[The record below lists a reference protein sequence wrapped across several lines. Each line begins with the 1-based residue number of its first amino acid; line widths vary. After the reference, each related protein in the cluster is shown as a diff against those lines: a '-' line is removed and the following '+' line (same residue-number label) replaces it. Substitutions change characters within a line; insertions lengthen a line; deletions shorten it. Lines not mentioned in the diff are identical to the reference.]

1 MGRAARTLIESERVS
16 SWRTIAGEAMA
27 GLWEHPL
34 DLERLATGAGP
45 GASVDGSLALQ
56 RSAVDLPTEWDRE
69 RRLSPFEQVRVQIHS
84 AHDGEGQLSQALSD
98 LMRQVCLG
106 GSQDLLLRSLVFVPT
121 RRCADA
127 HLPAAIA
134 AEALA
139 AQVSEPVCLVDAD
152 LRAPSLHHRFGIR
165 RAPGVSDLLV
175 HRLMPIPVPLRAN
188 WSLMPAGTRC
198 LEAVQLF
205 ATERGRGQLRRLIRR
220 FAYTVISAPPPMTS
234 SDASLLGSLA
244 DGVVL
249 VVNEP
254 SMRTRRLAAVAGQLE
269 SAGVRIV
276 GAVLH
281 APGSGFLDA
290 LDRWF

>member
-1 MGRAARTLIESERVS
+1 MGRAARTLIESEPLS
-16 SWRTIAGEAMA
+16 SLRTIAGVAME
-27 GLWEHPL
+27 GPWEHPL
-34 DLERLATGAGP
+34 DLERLATGIGP
-45 GASVDGSLALQ
+45 GGSGDGPVALPG
-56 RSAVDLPTEWDRE
+56 SAVDLPTEWDRE
-69 RRLSPFEQVRVQIHS
+69 RRLSPFEQGRVQIHT
-84 AHDGEGQLSQALSD
+84 AHDDEGQLSQTLSD
-98 LMRQVCLG
+98 LLRQVCLG
-106 GSQDLLLRSLVFVPT
+106 GSQDPLLRSLVFVPT
-121 RRCADA
+121 SRCADT

-139 AQVSEPVCLVDAD
+139 TQVSEPVCLVDAD

-198 LEAVQLF
+198 LEAAQLF

-220 FAYTVISAPPPMTS
+220 FPYSVVSAPPLVAG
-234 SDASLLGSLA
+234 SDAALLGSLA

-269 SAGVRIV
+269 SAGARIV

-281 APGSGFLDA
+281 APRSRLVDA
-290 LDRWF
+290 IARWF

>member
-1 MGRAARTLIESERVS
+1 MGRTAPALIEPERLS
-16 SWRTIAGEAMA
+16 SWRTIASEAMT
-27 GLWEHPL
+27 GLREHPL
-34 DLERLATGAGP
+34 DLERLVPGAGP
-45 GASVDGSLALQ
+45 GGSGDGPVARPL
-56 RSAVDLPTEWDRE
+56 RAVDLPTEWDRE
-69 RRLSPFEQVRVQIHS
+69 RRLSPFEQVRVQIQT
-84 AHDGEGQLSQALSD
+84 AHDDEGQLWQTLSD
-98 LMRQVCLG
+98 LMGQVCLG
-106 GSQDLLLRSLVFVPT
+106 GSQDRLLRSLVFVPT
-121 RRCADA
+121 SRCADT
-127 HLPAAIA
+127 HLPAVVA

-152 LRAPSLHHRFGIR
+152 LRTPSLHHRFGIR
-165 RAPGVSDLLV
+165 RAMGVSDLLA

-220 FAYTVISAPPPMTS
+220 FAYTVISAPPPVAS
-234 SDASLLGSLA
+234 SDAALLGSLA

-276 GAVLH
+276 GAVFH
-281 APGSGFLDA
+281 APRSPLFDA
-290 LDRWF
+290 ITRWF

>member
-1 MGRAARTLIESERVS
+1 MGRTARALIEPERLS
-16 SWRTIAGEAMA
+16 SWRTIASEAMT
-27 GLWEHPL
+27 GLREHPL
-34 DLERLATGAGP
+34 DLERLVTGAGP
-45 GASVDGSLALQ
+45 GGSGDGPVALP
-56 RSAVDLPTEWDRE
+56 RRAVDLPTEWDRE
-69 RRLSPFEQVRVQIHS
+69 RRLSPFEQVRVQIQP
-84 AHDGEGQLSQALSD
+84 AQEGEGQLWQALSD
-98 LMRQVCLG
+98 LMGQVCLG

-121 RRCADA
+121 SRCADT
-127 HLPAAIA
+127 HLPAVIA

-165 RAPGVSDLLV
+165 RATGVSDLLV

-205 ATERGRGQLRRLIRR
+205 ATGRGRGQLRRLIRR
-220 FAYTVISAPPPMTS
+220 FPYTVISAPPPVAS
-234 SDASLLGSLA
+234 SDAALLGSLA

-249 VVNEP
+249 VVNER

-281 APGSGFLDA
+281 APGRGFLDA

>member
-1 MGRAARTLIESERVS
+1 MGRAARTLIESGRLS
-16 SWRTIAGEAMA
+16 SWQTIAGEATPA
-27 GLWEHPL
+27 LQEHPL
-34 DLERLATGAGP
+34 DLERLATGAGS
-45 GASVDGSLALQ
+45 GASGDGPVALP
-56 RSAVDLPTEWDRE
+56 RSAVDLAIEWDHG
-69 RRLSPFEQVRVQIHS
+69 RRLSAFEQVRVQIHT

-98 LMRQVCLG
+98 LMRQVCLR
-106 GSQDLLLRSLVFVPT
+106 GSQDLLPRSLVFVPT

-127 HLPAAIA
+127 HLPAAVA

-175 HRLMPIPVPLRAN
+175 HRLMPIPVPLRGN

-198 LEAVQLF
+198 LEAVRLF
-205 ATERGRGQLRRLIRR
+205 ATRRGRGQLHRLIRR
-220 FAYTVISAPPPMTS
+220 FAYTVISAPPPVAG
-234 SDASLLGSLA
+234 SDAALLGSLA

-281 APGSGFLDA
+281 APGNEFLDA
-290 LDRWF
+290 IDRWF